1 MTKTDRLTQMFGKQI
16 AQGKFKP
23 GSALPSEAEL
33 CERFDVSRNVLREVI
48 KVLSTKKLIDPQSH
62 RGLFVMPQA
71 QWNYLD
77 ADVLEWA
84 LEKGSNP
91 DLLNSLIEVR
101 SLIEPTISRWAAE
114 RATALDLVAIE
125 GNYNAMVA
133 NRTNF
138 QAFQEAD
145 IGFHKAILVATHNVV
160 IQQLS
165 DAVSAL
171 QRAIFDLT
179 YLADKRHMDLTMKEH
194 AELSDA
200 IRRKNPQAAEL
211 TCHQLVVRTAR
222 WARVKPEGGTISAA
236 KSSASSPKKVKP
248 PARKRGNDR
257 VVSKAVDSAN

>member
-1 MTKTDRLTQMFGKQI
+1 MTKTDRLTQLFGKQI

-48 KVLSTKKLIDPQSH
+48 KVLSTKKLIDAQRH

-84 LEKGSNP
+84 LEKGSDP

-114 RATALDLVAIE
+114 RATAVDLVAIE

-211 TCHQLVVRTAR
+211 ACHQLVVRTAWR
-222 WARVKPEGGTISAA
+222 ARVKPATAA
-236 KSSASSPKKVKP
+236 GSEARASVAGAGKAKP
-248 PARKRGNDR
+248 VARKR
-257 VVSKAVDSAN
+257 KAASIG

>member
-1 MTKTDRLTQMFGKQI
+1 M
-16 AQGKFKP
+16 
-23 GSALPSEAEL
+23 
-33 CERFDVSRNVLREVI
+33 REVI
-48 KVLSTKKLIDPQSH
+48 KVLSTKKLIDAQSH
-62 RGLFVMPQA
+62 RGLFVMPQE

-91 DLLNSLIEVR
+91 ELLNSLFEVR

-114 RATALDLVAIE
+114 RATAIDLVAIE

-138 QAFQEAD
+138 AAFQDAD

-160 IQQLS
+160 IQQMS

-179 YLADKRHMDLTMKEH
+179 FLADKRHMDLTIKEH

-211 TCHQLVVRTAR
+211 ACQQMVLRTAWR
-222 WARVKPEGGTISAA
+222 AKVRPEGGMAIGTRA
-236 KSSASSPKKVKP
+236 SASSGSRIK
-248 PARKRGNDR
+248 ARSVRRTHLAG
-257 VVSKAVDSAN
+257 SL

>member
-1 MTKTDRLTQMFGKQI
+1 MTKTDRLTQLFGKQI
-16 AQGKFKP
+16 AQGKFKA
-23 GSALPSEAEL
+23 GAALPSEAEL

-48 KVLSTKKLIDPQSH
+48 KVLSTKKLIDAQPH

-84 LEKGSNP
+84 LEKGGNP

-114 RATALDLVAIE
+114 RATAVDLVAIE

-145 IGFHKAILVATHNVV
+145 IGFHRAILVATHNVV

-200 IRRKNPQAAEL
+200 IRRKNAQAAEL
-211 TCHQLVVRTAR
+211 ACHQLVVRTAWR
-222 WARVKPEGGTISAA
+222 ARVKPDGGTLPAA
-236 KSSASSPKKVKP
+236 KAKLSSSEKVKP
-248 PARKRGNDR
+248 KSRKSI
-257 VVSKAVDSAN
+257 SKGVPGRAVDSAN